1 MNVIYLLLNIIL
13 YCVLIYLLV
22 QVVYLLFYS
31 IAGKLASK
39 EKFVEAKVLR
49 KIRIFIPG
57 YKEDAVIINTAKEAV
72 KQDYPKDKYE
82 VVIIADSFSE
92 ATLSTLKALPLKVVE
107 VSFEKST
114 KGKALEKAVESTAQE
129 PVDILLILDAD
140 NHMSQGFLHA
150 VNNAFEKGYQVVQ
163 GHRTA
168 KDFKTPFALL
178 DACTEEINNHIF
190 RRGHVAV
197 GLPSALIGSG
207 MAFQWD
213 FFVSLLHNIGDT
225 SGEDKEMEYR
235 IIRQGKD
242 IAFLDGR
249 FVYDEKVAKTDVFS
263 KQRSRWI
270 AMQIEFFEKYFVE
283 GWVQLF
289 RGNIAFFD
297 KVFQTYLLPRVMLVA
312 IVFLWLLLTILFFQE
327 FLYVSI
333 GMFFALVLAL
343 LMGIPANWYNK
354 KLLMAFLQIP
364 SALFSMLK
372 AMLHIGK
379 ARKQFI
385 HTPHGE
391 S

>member
-1 MNVIYLLLNIIL
+1 MDVLYILLNIVL
-13 YCVLIYLLV
+13 YAVLIYLGI
-22 QVVYLLFYS
+22 QVFYLLFYS
-31 IAGKLASK
+31 IAGKIARK
-39 EKFVEAKVLR
+39 ETFVEAQKLR

-57 YKEDAVIINTAKEAV
+57 YKEDAVIISTAKDAIE
-72 KQDYPKDKYE
+72 QDYPKDKYE

-92 ATLSTLKALPLKVVE
+92 ATLATLNALPIKVIE

-114 KGKALEKAVESTAQE
+114 KGKALEKAVEATKHE
-129 PVDILLILDAD
+129 PVDIVLILDAD
-140 NHMSQGFLHA
+140 NHMSAGFLHA
-150 VNNAFEKGYQVVQ
+150 VNNAFEKGYEVVQ

-168 KDFKTPFALL
+168 KDFKTPFAML

-263 KQRSRWI
+263 KQRSRWM
-270 AMQIEFFEKYFVE
+270 AMQLEFFEKYFVE

-289 RGNIAFFD
+289 RGNVAFFD

-312 IVFLWLLLTILFFQE
+312 VVCLWLVLTIVFFRA
-327 FLYVSI
+327 FLYVTI

-343 LMGIPANWYNK
+343 LLGIPGKWYNK
-354 KLLMAFLQIP
+354 KLFMALLQIP

-372 AMLHIGK
+372 AMLHIGE
-379 ARKQFI
+379 ARKKFI

>member
-1 MNVIYLLLNIIL
+1 MIQPILTILQYVVLVYLGIQVI
-13 YCVLIYLLV
+13 
-22 QVVYLLFYS
+22 YLLFYS
-31 IAGKLASK
+31 IAGKLARK
-39 EKFVEAKVLR
+39 EVFPAATTFR

-57 YKEDAVIINTAKEAV
+57 YKEDAVIITTARDAIL
-72 KQDYPKDKYE
+72 QDYPQDKYE
-82 VVIIADSFSE
+82 VVIIADSFTE
-92 ATLSTLKALPLKVVE
+92 ATLATLRTLPIKVVE

-114 KGKALEKAVESTAQE
+114 KGKALQKAIEATAHE
-129 PVDILLILDAD
+129 PVDIVLILDAD
-140 NHMSQGFLHA
+140 NHMSAGFLQA
-150 VNNAFEKGYQVVQ
+150 LNNAFEKGYQVVQ

-213 FFVSLLHNIGDT
+213 FFISLLQNIGDT

-235 IIRQGKD
+235 IIRQGKP
-242 IAFLDGR
+242 IAFLDGKY
-249 FVYDEKVAKTDVFS
+249 VYDEKVAKTDVFS
-263 KQRSRWI
+263 KQRSRWL
-270 AMQIEFFEKYFVE
+270 ATQVEFFEKYFFE

-289 RGNIAFFD
+289 KGNVAFFD
-297 KVFQTYLLPRVMLVA
+297 KVFQTFILPRVMLVA
-312 IVFLWLLLTILFFQE
+312 AMCLWLGLSVFFFKETLLVTVILF
-327 FLYVSI
+327 L
-333 GMFFALVLAL
+333 GLALAL
-343 LMGIPANWYNK
+343 LMGIPAKWYNK
-354 KLLMAFLQIP
+354 KLVLAFLQIP
-364 SALFSMLK
+364 GALFSMLK

>member
-1 MNVIYLLLNIIL
+1 MNVLYLLLNIIL
-13 YCVLIYLLV
+13 YSILIYLFV
-22 QVVYLLFYS
+22 QVAYLLFYS

-39 EKFVEAKVLR
+39 EKFAEAKTLR

-57 YKEDAVIINTAKEAV
+57 YKEDAVIITTAKDAIQ
-72 KQDYPKDKYE
+72 QDYQKDKYE

-92 ATLSTLKALPLKVVE
+92 ATLATLKALPIKVVE

-114 KGKALEKAVESTAQE
+114 KGKALEKAVEATAHA
-129 PVDILLILDAD
+129 PVDIVLILDAD
-140 NHMSQGFLHA
+140 NHMSPGFLHA
-150 VNNAFEKGYQVVQ
+150 LNNAFEKGYQVVQ

-242 IAFLDGR
+242 IAFLDGQY
-249 FVYDEKVAKTDVFS
+249 VYDEKVAKTDVFS

-270 AMQIEFFEKYFVE
+270 AMQLEFFEKYFVE

-289 RGNIAFFD
+289 KGNVAFFD

-312 IVFLWLLLTILFFQE
+312 VVCLWLVLTIFFFKE
-327 FLYVSI
+327 FLYVTI

-343 LMGIPANWYNK
+343 LMGIPTKWYNK